1 MKYSRNIFYI
11 QVFIAISLA
20 LNILFWFSVR
30 DVRAKWGNVPPAP
43 DMKYAASMGL
53 GDRSFAYRSN
63 GIMIQNLGDT
73 GGRTTPLKDYDYN
86 ALADWFFLQNALD
99 PHSNYVPYLAG
110 YYFSALQ
117 EPEKYY
123 PVLDYLEKVGSQDS
137 GKKWRWLA
145 QAVYISRFLIKD
157 SEKAMEL
164 ANRLIEV
171 APSDAP
177 AWVRQAPVFI
187 LKSGG
192 KKEEAYALML
202 EILKSN
208 VENMHPNEVNAA
220 RAYICDQILDESQK
234 RTDPLCQEPY

>member
-123 PVLDYLEKVGSQDS
+123 PVLDYLEKVGSQDD
-137 GKKWRWLA
+137 GKRWRWLA
-145 QAVYISRFLIKD
+145 QAV
-157 SEKAMEL
+157 
-164 ANRLIEV
+164 
-171 APSDAP
+171 
-177 AWVRQAPVFI
+177 
-187 LKSGG
+187 
-192 KKEEAYALML
+192 
-202 EILKSN
+202 
-208 VENMHPNEVNAA
+208 
-220 RAYICDQILDESQK
+220 
-234 RTDPLCQEPY
+234 